1 MPGQFSKAWQL
12 RCNHVFPSRTRCSS
26 YRIGDLFHAGI
37 SIRKSSFVTLCNRAC
52 RSSPEPE
59 PRKNSG
65 LGMLRR
71 KRTGYLGPPSIRTS
85 LVRTGKKT
93 IKDLHTSSSSSST
106 SNEFYVVD
114 SEMSGFK
121 NLKKLGHGDIKQDS
135 NSQITTNLHFEPTEP
150 SKGTGD
156 NFPVLYNLGQNNLM
170 FDRQP
175 NPGPGKNK
183 GKGAEDVTPIEHE
196 QSFSSADYHLP
207 PPEFHGVTVKNV
219 DQGYQEKAPT
229 RNFGSTARDYTLE
242 FPELSAPAQTKQL
255 AATRSAPR
263 VKPETAQGGGSTAS
277 LFRHSDDVTLKKIDQ
292 VSQEKA
298 SFPPQKLAS
307 TARDYE
313 SKFPAL
319 GAQTGKTTATPPAP
333 VKPETVVQGG
343 GKMASSWSRTL
354 TSASTP
360 ETYEYAESEFPTLPS
375 TNKKNRGQKKS

>member
-1 MPGQFSKAWQL
+1 
-12 RCNHVFPSRTRCSS
+12 
-26 YRIGDLFHAGI
+26 
-37 SIRKSSFVTLCNRAC
+37 
-52 RSSPEPE
+52 
-59 PRKNSG
+59 
-65 LGMLRR
+65 
-71 KRTGYLGPPSIRTS
+71 
-85 LVRTGKKT
+85 
-93 IKDLHTSSSSSST
+93 
-106 SNEFYVVD
+106 
-114 SEMSGFK
+114 
-121 NLKKLGHGDIKQDS
+121 
-135 NSQITTNLHFEPTEP
+135 
-150 SKGTGD
+150 
-156 NFPVLYNLGQNNLM
+156 M

-183 GKGAEDVTPIEHE
+183 GKGVEDVTPIEHE

-207 PPEFHGVTVKNV
+207 PPE
-219 DQGYQEKAPT
+219 EKAPT

-242 FPELSAPAQTKQL
+242 FPELSAPAQTNQL
-255 AATRSAPR
+255 AATPSAPR

-277 LFRHSDDVTLKKIDQ
+277 LFRHSDDVTSKKIDQ

-298 SFPPQKLAS
+298 SISPQKFAS

-360 ETYEYAESEFPTLPS
+360 KTYKYADSEFPTVSSLDS
-375 TNKKNRGQKKS
+375 QGNHAM